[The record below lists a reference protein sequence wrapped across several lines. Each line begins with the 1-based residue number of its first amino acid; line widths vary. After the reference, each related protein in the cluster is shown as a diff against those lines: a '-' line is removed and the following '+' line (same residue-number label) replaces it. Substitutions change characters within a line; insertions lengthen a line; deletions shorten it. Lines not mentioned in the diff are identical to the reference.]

1 MYSTMGQEVI
11 GIVLGIGLGI
21 ALNQIRVLG
30 KRLEDCEE
38 VLVQIVDALKNI
50 DEEEY
55 SLQFWNNKR

>member
-50 DEEEY
+50 DEEE
-55 SLQFWNNKR
+55 